1 MIIEETLE
9 YEIKG
14 IFPKVSEIEEFIKS
28 KGIEPVRY
36 SLIERKENII
46 KISVSGIRK

>member
-9 YEIKG
+9 YEIKED
-14 IFPKVSEIEEFIKS
+14 FPKIAEIETFIKS

-36 SLIERKENII
+36 SLIERNGNII
-46 KISVSGIRK
+46 KISVSGIRN